1 MRVGVQTLDT
11 PCGAYWDPSQ
21 HVVIFCY
28 SQGAVV
34 SDELR
39 NLGDL
44 TPAQRAQ
51 LQVVTIGN
59 ADNPDGGIFTRLE
72 KFGDAVVVTPPRRAS
87 GR

>member
-1 MRVGVQTLDT
+1 MRGLLATRRSTSSSSAT
-11 PCGAYWDPSQ
+11 PR
-21 HVVIFCY
+21 
-28 SQGAVV
+28 GAVV

-59 ADNPDGGIFTRLE
+59 AYNPDGGIFTRLE

>member
-1 MRVGVQTLDT
+1 
-11 PCGAYWDPSQ
+11 
-21 HVVIFCY
+21 
-28 SQGAVV
+28 
-34 SDELR
+34 LR

-59 ADNPDGGIFTRLE
+59 AYNPDGGIFTRLE